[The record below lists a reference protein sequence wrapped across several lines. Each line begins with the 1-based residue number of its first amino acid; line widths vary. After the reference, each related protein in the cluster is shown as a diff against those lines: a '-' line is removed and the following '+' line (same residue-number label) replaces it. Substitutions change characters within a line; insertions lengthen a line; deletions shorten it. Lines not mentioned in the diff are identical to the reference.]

1 MAAKKPA
8 PKSAKKAAPKMCP
21 DCGKPIVDGKCA
33 CDAGMA
39 KGKGKLGKKSAAK
52 WGDHDYS

>member
-33 CDAGMA
+33 CDTGMA
-39 KGKGKLGKKSAAK
+39 KGKGKMAKGKGG
-52 WGDHDYS
+52 W